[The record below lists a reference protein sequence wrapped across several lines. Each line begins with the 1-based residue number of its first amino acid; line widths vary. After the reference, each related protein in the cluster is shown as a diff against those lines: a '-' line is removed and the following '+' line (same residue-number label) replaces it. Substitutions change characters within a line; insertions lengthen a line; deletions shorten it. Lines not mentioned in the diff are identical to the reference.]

1 MSVILNFWI
10 NQENFIKSNNRKWKN
25 KSNLKCFPTVF
36 LWAFYNKK
44 SWKCFSNFL
53 LNIKEGISNNIQ
65 FLGRVVS
72 NYAFLWCV
80 FRLNFQIW
88 KFLCWWFFQDC
99 FLLVFLLFSC
109 FSVIVHFESLWFDDL
124 CWLCC
129 LWFTL
134 FFLVLWINS
143 RGK

>member
-1 MSVILNFWI
+1 
-10 NQENFIKSNNRKWKN
+10 
-25 KSNLKCFPTVF
+25 
-36 LWAFYNKK
+36 
-44 SWKCFSNFL
+44 
-53 LNIKEGISNNIQ
+53 
-65 FLGRVVS
+65 
-72 NYAFLWCV
+72 
-80 FRLNFQIW
+80 LNFQIW